1 MGNGTV
7 TDWSDWI
14 GREQRSADRLD
25 EALAARWLA
34 TLDLDAP
41 ENAQM
46 PQGVHFCLCTPQAPT
61 AMLGDDGHPARSDDP
76 ASLYPPI
83 DLPRRMWAGS
93 EIEFLRPL
101 ALGERIDKLS
111 RVTSVEEKAGRS
123 GRLAFLKLEH
133 AISADGEPA
142 IREEQTL
149 VYRDAAAS
157 DAPLVPPPVSDK
169 LFDPTSWDRV
179 RTIAP
184 SEALLFRYSALTFNT
199 HRIHYDAPYAQHT
212 ERYRGP
218 VVHGPLIATLL
229 LQLAAEIVG
238 SNQLRTFGFSARSPA
253 IAGDMLHLAVRR
265 DGETLEL
272 AALNDA
278 GTVLTQA
285 HGTLKTDRAS

>member
-1 MGNGTV
+1 MA
-7 TDWSDWI
+7 DWSDWI

-41 ENAQM
+41 DGAQM
-46 PQGVHFCLCTPQAPT
+46 PQGIHFALCTPQAPT
-61 AMLGDDGHPARSDDP
+61 GMLGEDGHPARSDDP

-93 EIEFLRPL
+93 EIAFLRPL
-101 ALGERIDKLS
+101 SLGQRIDKLS
-111 RVTSVEEKAGRS
+111 RVTSIEEKEGRS

-133 AISADGEPA
+133 RISADGEPA

-149 VYRDAAAS
+149 VYRDAAAP
-157 DAPLVPPPVSDK
+157 DAPHVPPRVSDK
-169 LFDPTSWDRV
+169 LFDPTAWDRV

-184 SEALLFRYSALTFNT
+184 SETLLFRYSALTFNT
-199 HRIHYDAPYAQHT
+199 HRIHYDAPYARDV

-229 LQLAAEIVG
+229 LQLAAQILG
-238 SNQLRTFGFSARSPA
+238 DNRIRTFGFSARSPA
-253 IAGDMLHLAVRR
+253 IAGDLLHLAFRR
-265 DGETLEL
+265 DGDTLEL

-278 GTVLTQA
+278 GIVLTQA
-285 HGTLKTDRAS
+285 HGALQTDRAS